1 MNDINFFAKISILTP
16 PWLPFPLEICK
27 ETLPLS
33 YLCPRFN
40 NSFTYAILCFFYSPL
55 SRPLLFLL
63 LVALLTLIF
72 IAPSYPSPSPSPKR
86 PSVYRPLHN
95 SFLNANLLACHCF
108 IPLTGSIC
116 YQLKHNKYRAEAVN
130 DVYFFSKIYIL
141 TQTKPLL
148 PLA

>member
-16 PWLPFPLEICK
+16 PRLPFALEICK
-27 ETLPLS
+27 ETLPFS

-72 IAPSYPSPSPSPKR
+72 IAPSYPSPSPKR

-108 IPLTGSIC
+108 IPLMGSIC

-141 TQTKPLL
+141 TLTKPRL